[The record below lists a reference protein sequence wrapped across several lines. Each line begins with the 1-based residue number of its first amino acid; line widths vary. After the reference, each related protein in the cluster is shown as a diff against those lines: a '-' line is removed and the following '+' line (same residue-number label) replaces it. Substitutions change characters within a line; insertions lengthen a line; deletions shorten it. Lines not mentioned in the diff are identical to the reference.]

1 MTNNTTPQTFAATDD
16 PRERLRVLRAALD
29 QILCGQQRAQ
39 IRYGDQWL
47 TWHKTNVAALQS
59 EVQRLEI
66 ICGERRVMRS
76 VRVGNY

>member
-1 MTNNTTPQTFAATDD
+1 MTNNTTPQPFAATDD

-47 TWHKTNVAALQS
+47 SFHRADMRALQD
-59 EVQRLEI
+59 EVRRLEF
-66 ICGERRVMRS
+66 ICSNRPRA